1 MAKWSPKKDPNADQE
16 AEKYENPVP
25 SRDYITS
32 LLEDADG
39 PMTHRQV
46 CMAFDIYEDDGV
58 EGVRRRL
65 RAMERDGQLM
75 STRRGAY
82 GILDKMDL
90 ITGIVIGHKDGFGFL
105 KPDGG
110 EKDLFLSARQMR
122 LVFDGDRVVAR
133 ESKEGWKGKKEA
145 AIVEVLERNT
155 QQLVGRFFKE
165 NSIYFVVPE
174 NKRVN
179 QDILIQ
185 PDAVNGAKNGQF
197 VVVNIIEQ
205 PTKRHQAH
213 GEVVEVLGEHMAP
226 GMEIDVA
233 IRNHDIPNEWPN
245 EVTSAAQQ
253 WGGEVPEADAT
264 KRIDLRDLA
273 LITIDG
279 EDARDFDDAVYCEKK
294 PKGGWRLYVAI
305 ADVSHYVHPGEP
317 LDLEAHKRGN
327 SVYFPE
333 NVVPMLPESL
343 SNGLCSL
350 NPHVDRLVMV
360 CEMSVSAVGKV
371 SRYCFYEGVIRSHAR
386 LTYTQVGAVLND
398 PASELAAQVRKDHAD
413 VIPVVEELSKLYLKL
428 RAQRTSRGAIDF
440 ETTETRIV
448 FGEDRKIEKIVPVQR
463 NDAHRL
469 IEECMLCA
477 NVATARFLEKHA
489 LPSLYRNH
497 DVPKD
502 KKLEKLRAF
511 LKELG
516 IEFEAR
522 KKPKPSDYQ
531 KVLEQIQDRPDADLI
546 QTVLLR
552 SMNQA
557 VYAPDNIGHFGLAYT
572 AYAHFTS
579 PIRRY
584 PDLLVHRALRY
595 EIRSGRES
603 INVKRVDGAP
613 ILDKRWLP
621 YTDAQMIELGE
632 HCSMT
637 ERRADDATRDVVGW
651 LKCEYMRDKEGDEF
665 TGIITAVTNFGF
677 FVELD
682 EVYVEGLVHI
692 SALSSDYYHFDDVRH
707 RLSGEKTGI
716 IYGLGDSVS
725 VRVAKVD
732 LDDRKID
739 FELIDGGRK
748 NRWAKNSDGDKPSGK
763 RKKSAGKKSGS
774 KNKAASKKK
783 VSEKDAAATKK
794 KTGAKAS
801 KAKAGDV
808 KKKSPKKAVKKK
820 AAKRIAK
827 SKTAPSTKK

>member
-25 SRDYITS
+25 SRDYIAS
-32 LLEDADG
+32 LLEEADG

-90 ITGIVIGHKDGFGFL
+90 ITGVVIGHKDGFGFL
-105 KPDGG
+105 KPDVG

-165 NSIYFVVPE
+165 NSICFVVPE

-179 QDILIQ
+179 QDVLVQ
-185 PDAVNGAKNGQF
+185 ADAVNGAKNGQF

-213 GEVVEVLGEHMAP
+213 GEIVEVLGEHMAP

-233 IRNHDIPNEWPN
+233 IRNHDIPNEWPH

-253 WGGEVPEADAT
+253 WGGDVSEADAS
-264 KRIDLRDLA
+264 KRIDLRKLP
-273 LITIDG
+273 LVTIDG

-360 CEMSVSAVGKV
+360 CEMSVSAAGKV

-386 LTYTQVGAVLND
+386 LTYTKVGAVLND
-398 PASELAAQVRKDHAD
+398 PTSELAAQVRKDHVD
-413 VIPVVEELSKLYLKL
+413 VIPVVEELNQLYLKL
-428 RAQRTSRGAIDF
+428 REQRTSRGAIDF

-516 IEFEAR
+516 IEFAGR

-531 KVLEQIQDRPDADLI
+531 NVLEQIQGRPDADLI

-595 EIRSGRES
+595 EIRSGRDS
-603 INVKRVDGAP
+603 NNVKRVEGAP
-613 ILDKRWLP
+613 VLDKRWLP

-739 FELIDGGRK
+739 FELIEGGRK
-748 NRWAKNSDGDKPSGK
+748 NRWAKGSGSDKPSGK
-763 RKKSAGKKSGS
+763 RKKSSGKKTVS
-774 KNKAASKKK
+774 KSKATSKKN
-783 VSEKDAAATKK
+783 VSEKGAAATKK
-794 KTGAKAS
+794 KPSAKPKAS
-801 KAKAGDV
+801 AGSA

-827 SKTAPSTKK
+827 SKAAPSTKK